1 MTTNLFVDEQINREF
16 PMKGFPMPATT
27 LPAFSLTAFRKI
39 ALIFCCTV
47 LMMFVAGSTAASAQ
61 SGCPTSPNYSPDFS
75 NVSNQACLT
84 LNGTNNGTPITAPPG
99 PPGFYPVV
107 TPPTP
112 PPVVATVLRLTPNQ
126 AYWAGSAWYKT
137 QQPVAGA
144 FSTTFTF
151 ELTGSNTG
159 FGPADGIAFVIQNSP
174 AGTGALGPDGCGIGF
189 GGGSCTPGSGI
200 PNSLAVEFN
209 TFQNIGIDPSNSDVT
224 IQNCSGTGANS
235 VDPTCSIK
243 VNDLTHLT
251 SPINMADGNVHTVEI
266 TYSGPGTKLLD
277 VILDGNDL
285 FPGGVFFDMTTISLN
300 SGNAWVG
307 FTAATGGG
315 DDNQDIL
322 SWTFTP
328 GAQTIVV
335 SQNTLAVASFPNA
348 AGNNV
353 YDYSAQLTAP
363 YTGNPA
369 VTIQPIL
376 MTPAA
381 CNALVQKNFWP
392 ARCFVYANAEN
403 SGMDA
408 SVLFAVTCSNGP
420 CGSNASP
427 FYALL
432 GTDFEFLASEN
443 PFFVYPG
450 IAGFLNP
457 FPGWLKGSG
466 PYPNNPCI
474 APPSGPLFLSNQVG
488 SFIIDGGRTVGNS
501 GGGASCWVATYDT
514 PGEKPP
520 GIKITSPTPF
530 AKYSKGSVVP
540 ATYACNNPSTSQPT
554 SNPTGPYLTAASCK
568 QNSGTPASCTFTPPP
583 GGGQSC
589 TGGTVDTS
597 SKGLHAFVVTA
608 IDSGQNQNLQIVPYI
623 VK

>member
-61 SGCPTSPNYSPDFS
+61 SCPTSPNYTPDFTS
-75 NVSNQACLT
+75 NHSCLT
-84 LNGTNNGTPITAPPG
+84 PNNNGDVG
-99 PPGFYPVV
+99 YPGFYAVAN
-107 TPPTP
+107 TPTP
-112 PPVVATVLRLTPNQ
+112 PPGVTTVLRLTPN
-126 AYWAGSAWYKT
+126 ATATAGSAWYNT

-151 ELTGSNTG
+151 QLWGGTGSLS
-159 FGPADGIAFVIQNSP
+159 PADGFAFVIQNS
-174 AGTGALGPDGCGIGF
+174 GLNALGPDGCGLGF
-189 GGGSCTPGSGI
+189 GDSSTGCAPSTGGI
-200 PNSLAVEFN
+200 PQSLAVEFD
-209 TFQNIGIDPSNSDVT
+209 TFQNADDPNNNHVAIQSCLTGPNSIDVIGGP
-224 IQNCSGTGANS
+224 CK
-235 VDPTCSIK
+235 IK
-243 VNDLTHLT
+243 DNPNLSSLPVPMTL
-251 SPINMADGNVHTVEI
+251 ADGNVHTVEI

-530 AKYSKGSVVP
+530 ATYSKGSVVP

>member
-1 MTTNLFVDEQINREF
+1 
-16 PMKGFPMPATT
+16 
-27 LPAFSLTAFRKI
+27 
-39 ALIFCCTV
+39 
-47 LMMFVAGSTAASAQ
+47 MMFVAGSTAASAQ
-61 SGCPTSPNYSPDFS
+61 SCPTSPNYSPDFS
-75 NVSNQACLT
+75 GALVPPTCLT
-84 LNGTNNGTPITAPPG
+84 LNNNGDAG
-99 PPGFYPVV
+99 YPGFYGVV
-107 TPPTP
+107 NPPTP
-112 PPVVATVLRLTPNQ
+112 PPTVTKVLRLTPN
-126 AYWAGSAWYKT
+126 ATDTAGSAWYNT

-159 FGPADGIAFVIQNSP
+159 YGPADGIAFVIQNSP

-209 TFQNIGIDPSNSDVT
+209 TFNNGTGVDPSNSDVT

-235 VDPTCSIK
+235 VDQSCSLAF
-243 VNDLTHLT
+243 NDLTLLLH
-251 SPINMADGNVHTVEI
+251 PINLADGNVHTVEI
-266 TYSGPGTKLLD
+266 TYSGPSTKLLD

-285 FPGGVFFDMTTISLN
+285 FPGGVGFDMTTITLN

-322 SWTFTP
+322 SWTFSP

-335 SQNTLAVASFPNA
+335 SQGTPAVASFSNA
-348 AGNNV
+348 ANQPNV

-363 YTGNPA
+363 YGNPA
-369 VTIQPIL
+369 VTIQPTL

-392 ARCFVYANAEN
+392 ARCFVYENAEN
-403 SGMDA
+403 SGLDA
-408 SVLFAVTCSNGP
+408 AVLFSVTCSNGP
-420 CGSNASP
+420 CGSSENP
-427 FYALL
+427 FDALL

-466 PYPNNPCI
+466 PYVDPCTP
-474 APPSGPLFLSNQVG
+474 PPSGPLFQSNQVS
-488 SFIIDGGRTVGNS
+488 SFIIDGGHTVGSS

-514 PGEKPP
+514 PGENPP
-520 GIKITSPTPF
+520 GIKITSPAPF
-530 AKYSKGSVVP
+530 ATYSKGSVVP

-568 QNSGTPASCTFTPPP
+568 QNSGTPASCTFTSPP
-583 GGGQSC
+583 GGGLSC

-608 IDSGQNQNLQIVPYI
+608 IDSGQNQNLQIVPYS